1 MVRSVV
7 PVSICIMYYV
17 LCIVRYVLGVADVV
31 TGGLTGVAM
40 QLVIFPIDTLKAR
53 IMMADARTTTTTTAA
68 STTTTTTS
76 IYGAAVRLV
85 KQRGIVGLYRGA
97 SVVFIKAFAMNAAGW
112 YVHVHAHVH
121 VHVHV
126 HVRCRVEY
134 YRVYKNKIACRRMWC
149 CVISFR
155 VVSCRV
161 VLVACRNGVYS
172 HSHSHSHV
180 CHRPVLHWAQ
190 RILGV
195 DIVAS

>member
-1 MVRSVV
+1 
-7 PVSICIMYYV
+7 MYYV
-17 LCIVRYVLGVADVV
+17 LCIVRYVLGVVDVV

-53 IMMADARTTTTTTAA
+53 IMMADARTTTTTTTA
-68 STTTTTTS
+68 STTTTTS

-97 SVVFIKAFAMNAAGW
+97 SAVFIKAFAMNAAGW
-112 YVHVHAHVH
+112 YVHVHVH
-121 VHVHV
+121 AHV

-134 YRVYKNKIACRRMWC
+134 YRVYKNNKIACRRMWC
-149 CVISFR
+149 HFVSFR

-172 HSHSHSHV
+172 HSLSHV